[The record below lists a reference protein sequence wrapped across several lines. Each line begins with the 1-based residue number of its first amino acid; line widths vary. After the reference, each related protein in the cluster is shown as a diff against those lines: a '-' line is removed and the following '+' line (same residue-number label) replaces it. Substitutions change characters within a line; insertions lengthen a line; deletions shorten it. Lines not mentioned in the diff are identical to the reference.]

1 MVFAAI
7 FSCFPS
13 SRPTAEQVQ
22 DEGDKGQYGNADA
35 QDQQQAY
42 SHMSTLLNSNM
53 AALVSPRRLEMPT
66 NDVKVV
72 HPAAHTIPFRE

>member
-22 DEGDKGQYGNADA
+22 DEGDKGQYGNADT
-35 QDQQQAY
+35 QDQQQA
-42 SHMSTLLNSNM
+42 
-53 AALVSPRRLEMPT
+53 
-66 NDVKVV
+66 
-72 HPAAHTIPFRE
+72 